1 MVDTNVLISLLVFS
15 SKKMNR
21 MMECIFMQHQ
31 LVLSSYIVEELK
43 DVVRRKFAGKAGVID
58 TLLAKMNY
66 EYVYIPDI
74 VDDTFFEIKD
84 VKDYPVLYT
93 AILEDVDILVT
104 GDHDFSDVEVER
116 PEILTPAEFVD
127 RYCMLDGGKS
137 EK

>member
-15 SKKMNR
+15 GKKMNQ
-21 MMECIFMQHQ
+21 MMEYIFMNHQ

-43 DVVRRKFAGKAGVID
+43 DVIKRKFPNKVGVID

-66 EYVYIPDI
+66 EYVYTPDTLDETLFKI
-74 VDDTFFEIKD
+74 RD

-104 GDHDFSDVEVER
+104 GDNDFKDVYVEK
-116 PEILTPAEFVD
+116 PKIMTPTEFVNM
-127 RYCMLDGGKS
+127 YC
-137 EK
+137 

>member
-21 MMECIFMQHQ
+21 MMECIFSEHQ
-31 LVLSSYIVEELK
+31 LVISSYIVEELK
-43 DVVRRKFAGKAGVID
+43 DVVRRKFPDKAGVVD
-58 TLLAKMNY
+58 ALFTKMSY
-66 EYVYIPDI
+66 EYVYTLDMLNE
-74 VDDTFFEIKD
+74 TLFEIRD

-104 GDHDFSDVEVER
+104 GDNDFGDVKVEK

-127 RYCMLDGGKS
+127 KYIEIK
-137 EK
+137 

>member
-15 SKKMNR
+15 SKKMNQ
-21 MMECIFMQHQ
+21 MMECIFMEHQ

-43 DVVRRKFAGKAGVID
+43 DVVRRKFPDKVGVVD

-66 EYVYIPDI
+66 EYVYTPDMLDATLFVI
-74 VDDTFFEIKD
+74 RD

-104 GDHDFSDVEVER
+104 GDSDFEDVDVEK
-116 PEILTPAEFVD
+116 PEILTPAEFVE
-127 RYCMLDGGKS
+127 RYC
-137 EK
+137 

>member
-21 MMECIFMQHQ
+21 MMECIFTEHQ
-31 LVLSSYIVEELK
+31 LILSSYIVEELK
-43 DVVRRKFAGKAGVID
+43 DVVRRKFAGKEGVVD

-66 EYVYIPDI
+66 EYVYTPDI
-74 VDDTFFEIKD
+74 LDETLFEIRD

-104 GDHDFSDVEVER
+104 GDSDFRDVDK
-116 PEILTPAEFVD
+116 PEILTPTEFME
-127 RYCMLDGGKS
+127 RYC
-137 EK
+137 

>member
-15 SKKMNR
+15 SMKMNR
-21 MMECIFMQHQ
+21 MMECIFTEHQ

-43 DVVRRKFAGKAGVID
+43 DVVRRKFAGKVGVVD

-66 EYVYIPDI
+66 EYVYTPDML
-74 VDDTFFEIKD
+74 DETLFEIRD

-104 GDHDFSDVEVER
+104 GDSDFEDVGVDK
-116 PEILTPAEFVD
+116 PEILTPAEFVE
-127 RYCMLDGGKS
+127 RYCS
-137 EK
+137 